1 MSYEDWLE
9 AYEFGISPE
18 DKIRNE
24 HWEAWLRVSEIY
36 GGYEGN

>member
-24 HWEAWLRVSEIY
+24 HWEVWLRVSEIY